1 MTSIASLSGTNYSTD
16 SATKPKSAIDVAAA
30 LFGMSKADLT
40 DELKSGKSLND
51 VAKEKGISTDDL
63 DSALV
68 KNMPPSMASSGD
80 PLAIAQKIA
89 AQVGMPN
96 GPGKGGHDGPP
107 PPSADASSADSSST
121 DSSGSTSVLDELAKL
136 LKTDTATL
144 KDSLSS
150 GTSLSDLL
158 NQSGVSMSALADT
171 LQQGM
176 LVDTTA

>member
-107 PPSADASSADSSST
+107 PSEDN
-121 DSSGSTSVLDELAKL
+121 SSGSSSATSVLDELAKL

-158 NQSGVSMSALADT
+158 TQSGVSMSDLADT